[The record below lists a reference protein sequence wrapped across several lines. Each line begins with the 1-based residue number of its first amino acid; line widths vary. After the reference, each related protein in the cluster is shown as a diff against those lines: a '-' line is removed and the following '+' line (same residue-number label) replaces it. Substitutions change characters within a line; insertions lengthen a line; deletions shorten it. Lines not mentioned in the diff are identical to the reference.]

1 MYLDRT
7 NPVRL
12 PSTYSM
18 WDIPFLLNSMQYF
31 FISHMVG
38 SADLLYCAS
47 NKFRNCKIIL
57 VYSPECP
64 IFITTQNYDPDVAIS
79 KFFCLKFK
87 SILLVKKFFLMNVA
101 FAKTVLGLMPHI
113 QLTPILSLK
122 L

>member
-31 FISHMVG
+31 FVSHMVG

-47 NKFRNCKIIL
+47 NKFQNFKIIL
-57 VYSPECP
+57 FYSPKCT
-64 IFITTQNYDPDVAIS
+64 IFITIQSFNPDVAIS
-79 KFFCLKFK
+79 TGF
-87 SILLVKKFFLMNVA
+87 
-101 FAKTVLGLMPHI
+101 
-113 QLTPILSLK
+113 
-122 L
+122 